1 MKKPIVAIV
10 GNPNCGKTTLFNGLT
25 GARQKIGNWPGVTV
39 EKKEGIIKKGEDEIV
54 MIDLPG
60 IYSLSA
66 YSEDEKI
73 ARDYILG
80 SQADLIV
87 NIVDA
92 VNLERNLYLTIQLA
106 EMGLPL
112 LVVINRADIAEKNG
126 IKIDVEH
133 LSKHLSCPVIM
144 ISALKSQDVKVV
156 ADEIFAL
163 TNLPIYPSIH
173 VNYPQPIELLIKKW
187 AEEKLSPKLQWASR
201 WVYLKI
207 IEGDLDLLE
216 RSDIG
221 IVKSKKELLKE
232 VGDIISKLEESPDIE
247 IADARYAFI
256 HGIILDVIKS
266 KGSRSRATDFL
277 DSIAL
282 NRLFGIPIFL
292 FIIYLLFWITIKV
305 GNAFIDF
312 FDIAVGTLFV
322 ELPKHLL
329 SSAEAPLWLSVV
341 IGDGI
346 GTGIQTVAT
355 FIPVI
360 FTMFFML
367 SILEDSG
374 YMARAAFVMDRFMR
388 SIGLPGKAFV
398 PMIVGFGCSVPAVM
412 GSRTLESKKD
422 RFLAIFMTPFMSC
435 GAKLPVY
442 VLFAAAIFPANS
454 GVIVFA
460 IYLSGIAA
468 AIVTGYI
475 LKTTLFQG
483 EASHFVMELP
493 LYNIPRPKTIFIHT
507 WNRLKMFLL
516 RASKVII
523 SAVFILSL
531 LNSTGT
537 DGSFGNEESEKSLLA
552 AISQKITPVFTPMG
566 VQKDNWQAS
575 VSIFTGLFAKE
586 AIVGTLNSL
595 YSQEKEETSETP
607 QSQEEAFSVMAGLSQ
622 AFYTIPQNLGEA
634 VRGITDPLSTNI
646 LKEAEDSEKI
656 AQEIE
661 IDSATFERLQNY
673 FSPIQ
678 AFAFM
683 LFILLYFP
691 CVAAFGAIVKEAGI
705 RLALFQSAYLT
716 TFAWIVATI
725 FYQLAEG
732 HSLFW
737 IIIALS
743 LMMVLV
749 AILYILGKN
758 DFANLKEEK

>member
-163 TNLPIYPSIH
+163 TNLPICPSLH

-305 GNAFIDF
+305 GSAFIDF

-422 RFLAIFMTPFMSC
+422 RLLTIFMTPFMSC

-566 VQKDNWQAS
+566 VQNDNWQAS

-607 QSQEEAFSVMAGLSQ
+607 QSQEEGFSVMAGLRQ
-622 AFYTIPQNLGEA
+622 ALHTIPQNLRESIK
-634 VRGITDPLSTNI
+634 GITDPLGTDV
-646 LKEAEDSEKI
+646 LKETGDSEKI

-661 IDSATFERLQNY
+661 IDSATFERLRSY
-673 FSPIQ
+673 FTPIQ
-678 AFAFM
+678 AFAFL

-716 TFAWIVATI
+716 IFAWIVATI

>member
-163 TNLPIYPSIH
+163 TNLPICPSIH

-266 KGSRSRATDFL
+266 KGSRSRATDFF

-305 GNAFIDF
+305 GSAFIDF

-661 IDSATFERLQNY
+661 IDSATFERLRSY
-673 FSPIQ
+673 FTPIQ
-678 AFAFM
+678 AFAFL

-705 RLALFQSAYLT
+705 RLALLHSAYLT
-716 TFAWIVATI
+716 TFAWIVSTT

-732 HSLFW
+732 HNFIWIATSL
-737 IIIALS
+737 I
-743 LMMVLV
+743 LMFILIC
-749 AILYILGKN
+749 ILYLLGRY
-758 DFANLKEEK
+758 DFAKIKES

>member
-163 TNLPIYPSIH
+163 TNLPICPSIH

-305 GNAFIDF
+305 GSAFIDF
-312 FDIAVGTLFV
+312 FDIC
-322 ELPKHLL
+322 
-329 SSAEAPLWLSVV
+329 SW
-341 IGDGI
+341 
-346 GTGIQTVAT
+346 
-355 FIPVI
+355 
-360 FTMFFML
+360 
-367 SILEDSG
+367 DS
-374 YMARAAFVMDRFMR
+374 
-388 SIGLPGKAFV
+388 L
-398 PMIVGFGCSVPAVM
+398 C
-412 GSRTLESKKD
+412 
-422 RFLAIFMTPFMSC
+422 
-435 GAKLPVY
+435 
-442 VLFAAAIFPANS
+442 
-454 GVIVFA
+454 
-460 IYLSGIAA
+460 
-468 AIVTGYI
+468 
-475 LKTTLFQG
+475 
-483 EASHFVMELP
+483 
-493 LYNIPRPKTIFIHT
+493 
-507 WNRLKMFLL
+507 
-516 RASKVII
+516 
-523 SAVFILSL
+523 
-531 LNSTGT
+531 
-537 DGSFGNEESEKSLLA
+537 
-552 AISQKITPVFTPMG
+552 
-566 VQKDNWQAS
+566 
-575 VSIFTGLFAKE
+575 
-586 AIVGTLNSL
+586 
-595 YSQEKEETSETP
+595 
-607 QSQEEAFSVMAGLSQ
+607 
-622 AFYTIPQNLGEA
+622 
-634 VRGITDPLSTNI
+634 
-646 LKEAEDSEKI
+646 
-656 AQEIE
+656 
-661 IDSATFERLQNY
+661 
-673 FSPIQ
+673 
-678 AFAFM
+678 
-683 LFILLYFP
+683 
-691 CVAAFGAIVKEAGI
+691 
-705 RLALFQSAYLT
+705 
-716 TFAWIVATI
+716 
-725 FYQLAEG
+725 
-732 HSLFW
+732 
-737 IIIALS
+737 
-743 LMMVLV
+743 
-749 AILYILGKN
+749 
-758 DFANLKEEK
+758 

>member
-163 TNLPIYPSIH
+163 TNLPICPSIH

-691 CVAAFGAIVKEAGI
+691 CVAAFGAIVKEAGL
-705 RLALFQSAYLT
+705 RLALLQSAYLT
-716 TFAWIVATI
+716 IFAWIVSTT

-732 HSLFW
+732 HNFIWIATSL
-737 IIIALS
+737 I
-743 LMMVLV
+743 LMFILIC
-749 AILYILGKN
+749 ILYLLGRY
-758 DFANLKEEK
+758 DFAKIKES

>member
-163 TNLPIYPSIH
+163 TNLPICPSIH

>member
-163 TNLPIYPSIH
+163 TNLPICPSIH

-232 VGDIISKLEESPDIE
+232 FGDIISKLEESPDIE

-266 KGSRSRATDFL
+266 KGSRSRATDFF

-305 GNAFIDF
+305 GSAFIDF

-661 IDSATFERLQNY
+661 IDSATFERLRSY
-673 FSPIQ
+673 FTPIQ
-678 AFAFM
+678 AFAFL

-705 RLALFQSAYLT
+705 RLALLHSAYLT
-716 TFAWIVATI
+716 TFAWIVSTT

-732 HSLFW
+732 HNFIWIATSL
-737 IIIALS
+737 I
-743 LMMVLV
+743 LMFILIC
-749 AILYILGKN
+749 ILYLLGRY
-758 DFANLKEEK
+758 DFAKIKES

>member
-144 ISALKSQDVKVV
+144 ISALKSHDVKVV

-187 AEEKLSPKLQWASR
+187 AEEKLSPKFQWASR

-305 GNAFIDF
+305 GSAFIDF

-422 RFLAIFMTPFMSC
+422 RFLTIFMTPFMSC

-566 VQKDNWQAS
+566 VQNDNWQAS

-607 QSQEEAFSVMAGLSQ
+607 QSQEEGFSVMAGLRQ
-622 AFYTIPQNLGEA
+622 ALHTIPQNLRESIK
-634 VRGITDPLSTNI
+634 GITDPLGTDV
-646 LKEAEDSEKI
+646 LKETGDSEKI

-661 IDSATFERLQNY
+661 IDSATLERLQSY
-673 FSPIQ
+673 FTPNQ

-716 TFAWIVATI
+716 IFAWIVATI

>member
-163 TNLPIYPSIH
+163 TNLPICPSIH

-256 HGIILDVIKS
+256 HGMVRDVIQT
-266 KGSRSRATDFL
+266 KGSRSKTTDLL
-277 DSIAL
+277 DAVVL
-282 NRLFGIPIFL
+282 NRIFGMPIFL
-292 FIIYLLFWITIKV
+292 FIMYIIFWVTIKI
-305 GNAFIDF
+305 GGAFIDF
-312 FDIAVGTLFV
+312 FDIAAGAFFV
-322 ELPKHLL
+322 DFPKYLL
-329 SSAEAPLWLSVV
+329 SSFEIPQWISVV

-346 GTGIQTVAT
+346 GAGIQTVAT

-360 FTMFFML
+360 FIMFLML

-388 SIGLPGKAFV
+388 TIGLPGKAFV
-398 PMIVGFGCSVPAVM
+398 PMIVGFGCSVPAIM

-422 RFLAIFMTPFMSC
+422 KLLTIFMTPFMSC

-454 GVIVFA
+454 GIIVFA

-475 LKTTLFQG
+475 LKATLFKG

-493 LYNIPRPKTIFIHT
+493 LYNIPRPGAIFIHT
-507 WNRLKMFLL
+507 WNRLKLFLL
-516 RASKVII
+516 RASKVIV

-531 LNSTGT
+531 LNSAGT
-537 DGSFGNEESEKSLLA
+537 DGSFGNENSDRSILA
-552 AISQKITPVFTPMG
+552 AVSHIITPAFAPMG
-566 VQKDNWQAS
+566 IQKENWQAS

-595 YSQEKEETSETP
+595 YSQKTNEGSEALQIEEKEFNLMASLT
-607 QSQEEAFSVMAGLSQ
+607 EALL
-622 AFYTIPQNLGEA
+622 TIPQNL
-634 VRGITDPLSTNI
+634 RDSISGISDPLGTDV
-646 LKEAEDSEKI
+646 LKESGNSEKI
-656 AQEIE
+656 AEEIE
-661 IDSATFERLQNY
+661 IDTTTFERLRN
-673 FSPIQ
+673 FFTPAQ

-705 RLALFQSAYLT
+705 RLALLHSAYLT
-716 TFAWIVATI
+716 TFAWIVSTT

-732 HSLFW
+732 HNFIWIATSL
-737 IIIALS
+737 I
-743 LMMVLV
+743 LMFILIC
-749 AILYILGKN
+749 ILYLLGRY
-758 DFANLKEEK
+758 DFAKIKES

>member
-144 ISALKSQDVKVV
+144 ISALKSHDVKVV

-187 AEEKLSPKLQWASR
+187 AEEKLSPKFQWASR

-305 GNAFIDF
+305 GSAFIDF

-552 AISQKITPVFTPMG
+552 AISQKITPIFVPMG
-566 VQKDNWQAS
+566 IKNENWQAS

-595 YSQEKEETSETP
+595 YSQGKENDSDPT
-607 QSQEEAFSVMAGLSQ
+607 QLQEEDFSVIAGLRQ
-622 AFYTIPQNLGEA
+622 ALHTIPQNLRESIK
-634 VRGITDPLSTNI
+634 GITDPLGTDV
-646 LKEAEDSEKI
+646 LKETGDSEKI

-661 IDSATFERLQNY
+661 IDSATLERLQSY
-673 FSPIQ
+673 FTPNQ
-678 AFAFM
+678 AFAFL

-716 TFAWIVATI
+716 IFAWIVATI

>member
-163 TNLPIYPSIH
+163 TNLPICPSIH

-256 HGIILDVIKS
+256 HGMVRDVIQT
-266 KGSRSRATDFL
+266 KGSRSKTTDLL
-277 DSIAL
+277 DAVVL
-282 NRLFGIPIFL
+282 NRIFGMPIFL
-292 FIIYLLFWITIKV
+292 FIMYIIFWVTIKI
-305 GNAFIDF
+305 GGAFIDF
-312 FDIAVGTLFV
+312 FDIAAGAFFV
-322 ELPKHLL
+322 DFPKYLL
-329 SSAEAPLWLSVV
+329 SSFEIPQWISVV

-346 GTGIQTVAT
+346 GAGIQTVAT

-360 FTMFFML
+360 FIMFLML

-388 SIGLPGKAFV
+388 TIGLPGKAFV
-398 PMIVGFGCSVPAVM
+398 PMIVGFGCSVPAIM
-412 GSRTLESKKD
+412 SSRTLESKKD
-422 RFLAIFMTPFMSC
+422 RFLTIFMTPFMSC

-442 VLFAAAIFPANS
+442 VLFAAAIFPATS

-468 AIVTGYI
+468 AIITGYV
-475 LKTTLFQG
+475 LKATLFKG

-493 LYNIPRPKTIFIHT
+493 LYNIPRPETIIIHT

-523 SAVFILSL
+523 TAVFILTL

-537 DGSFGNEESEKSLLA
+537 DGSFGNEDSEKSLLA
-552 AISQKITPVFTPMG
+552 AISQKITPIFVPMG
-566 VQKDNWQAS
+566 IKNDNWQAS

-595 YSQEKEETSETP
+595 YSQSNEETSDST
-607 QSQEEAFSVMAGLSQ
+607 QLQEEELSIIASLSQ
-622 AFYTIPQNLGEA
+622 ALYTIPQNLKEVVKGF
-634 VRGITDPLSTNI
+634 TDPLSTDV
-646 LKEAEDSEKI
+646 LKETEDSEKI
-656 AQEIE
+656 AQELE
-661 IDSATFERLQNY
+661 INSATFERLRSY
-673 FSPIQ
+673 FTPIQ
-678 AFAFM
+678 AFAFL

-705 RLALFQSAYLT
+705 RLALLHSAYLT
-716 TFAWIVATI
+716 TFAWIVSTT

-732 HSLFW
+732 HNFIWIATSL
-737 IIIALS
+737 I
-743 LMMVLV
+743 LMFILIC
-749 AILYILGKN
+749 ILYLLGRY
-758 DFANLKEEK
+758 DFAKIKES

>member
-1 MKKPIVAIV
+1 M
-10 GNPNCGKTTLFNGLT
+10 L
-25 GARQKIGNWPGVTV
+25 
-39 EKKEGIIKKGEDEIV
+39 
-54 MIDLPG
+54 
-60 IYSLSA
+60 
-66 YSEDEKI
+66 
-73 ARDYILG
+73 
-80 SQADLIV
+80 
-87 NIVDA
+87 
-92 VNLERNLYLTIQLA
+92 
-106 EMGLPL
+106 
-112 LVVINRADIAEKNG
+112 
-126 IKIDVEH
+126 
-133 LSKHLSCPVIM
+133 
-144 ISALKSQDVKVV
+144 
-156 ADEIFAL
+156 
-163 TNLPIYPSIH
+163 
-173 VNYPQPIELLIKKW
+173 LLIS
-187 AEEKLSPKLQWASR
+187 L
-201 WVYLKI
+201 
-207 IEGDLDLLE
+207 
-216 RSDIG
+216 
-221 IVKSKKELLKE
+221 
-232 VGDIISKLEESPDIE
+232 
-247 IADARYAFI
+247 
-256 HGIILDVIKS
+256 
-266 KGSRSRATDFL
+266 
-277 DSIAL
+277 
-282 NRLFGIPIFL
+282 IF
-292 FIIYLLFWITIKV
+292 
-305 GNAFIDF
+305 
-312 FDIAVGTLFV
+312 AVGTLFV

-673 FSPIQ
+673 FPPIQ

-716 TFAWIVATI
+716 IFAWIVATI

>member
-163 TNLPIYPSIH
+163 TNLPICPSIH

-305 GNAFIDF
+305 GSAFIDF

>member
-163 TNLPIYPSIH
+163 TNLPICPSIH

-266 KGSRSRATDFL
+266 KGSRSRATDFF

-305 GNAFIDF
+305 GSAFIDF

-656 AQEIE
+656 AQELE
-661 IDSATFERLQNY
+661 INSATFERLRSY
-673 FSPIQ
+673 FTPIQ
-678 AFAFM
+678 AFAFL

-705 RLALFQSAYLT
+705 RLALLHSAYLT
-716 TFAWIVATI
+716 TFAWIVSTT

-732 HSLFW
+732 HNFIWIATSL
-737 IIIALS
+737 I
-743 LMMVLV
+743 LMFILIC
-749 AILYILGKN
+749 ILYLLGRY
-758 DFANLKEEK
+758 DFAKIKES

>member
-305 GNAFIDF
+305 GSAFIDF

>member
-163 TNLPIYPSIH
+163 TNLPICPSLH

-305 GNAFIDF
+305 GSAFIDF

>member
-163 TNLPIYPSIH
+163 TNLPICPSLH

-305 GNAFIDF
+305 GSAFIDF

-566 VQKDNWQAS
+566 VQNDNWQAS

-607 QSQEEAFSVMAGLSQ
+607 QSQEEGFSVMAGLRQ
-622 AFYTIPQNLGEA
+622 ALHTIPQNLRESIK
-634 VRGITDPLSTNI
+634 GITDPLGTDV
-646 LKEAEDSEKI
+646 LKETGDSEKI

-661 IDSATFERLQNY
+661 IDSATFERLRSY
-673 FSPIQ
+673 FTPIQ
-678 AFAFM
+678 AFAFL

-716 TFAWIVATI
+716 IFAWIVATI